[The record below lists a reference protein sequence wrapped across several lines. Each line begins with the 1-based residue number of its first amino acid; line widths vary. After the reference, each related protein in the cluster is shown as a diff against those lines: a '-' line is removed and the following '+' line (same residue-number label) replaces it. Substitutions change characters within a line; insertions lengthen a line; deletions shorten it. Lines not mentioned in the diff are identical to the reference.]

1 MKKEIKDSAGVRIPP
16 PVFFF
21 ICLGAGLW
29 LESIFPDI
37 AMQIPSM
44 TRFIPGLVLTL
55 LSGGLAV
62 MAVYTMLRNKTTID
76 TNASTAR
83 IVQNGVF
90 RFSRNPMYLSLLLL
104 LSGIALWRWS
114 MGLMISVPVL
124 YTLILFLAIKPEERY
139 LTRKFGKEYT
149 DYAARVRRWI

>member
-1 MKKEIKDSAGVRIPP
+1 
-16 PVFFF
+16 
-21 ICLGAGLW
+21 
-29 LESIFPDI
+29 
-37 AMQIPSM
+37 MQMPSM
-44 TRFIPGLVLTL
+44 LRLILCLVLTL
-55 LSGGLAV
+55 LSGGLAA
-62 MAVYTMLRNKTTID
+62 MSISTMIRNKTTID
-76 TNASTAR
+76 TMASTAR

-114 MGLMISVPVL
+114 MGLLITVPVL

>member
-1 MKKEIKDSAGVRIPP
+1 MKTQIKDSAGVRIPP

-21 ICLGAGLW
+21 LCLGAGLW
-29 LESIFPDI
+29 LESVFPDT
-37 AMQIPSM
+37 AMQMPVM
-44 TRFIPGLVLTL
+44 LRLIPGLVLTL

-62 MAVYTMLRNKTTID
+62 TAVYTLIRNKTTFD
-76 TNASTAR
+76 TMASTAR

-104 LSGIALWRWS
+104 LSGIAVWRRS
-114 MGLMISVPVL
+114 MGLLVTVPIL
-124 YTLILFLAIKPEERY
+124 YALILFLAIKPEERY
-139 LTRKFGKEYT
+139 LTGKFGKEYT

>member
-1 MKKEIKDSAGVRIPP
+1 MKTEIKDSAGVRIPP

-29 LESIFPDI
+29 LESNFPDT

-44 TRFIPGLVLTL
+44 IRLIPGLALTL

-62 MAVYTMLRNKTTID
+62 MAVYTMIRNKTTID

-104 LSGIALWRWS
+104 LSGLAVWRWS
-114 MGLMISVPVL
+114 MGLLISVPIL
-124 YTLILFLAIKPEERY
+124 YVLILFLAIKPEERY
-139 LTRKFGKEYT
+139 LAGKFGKEYT
-149 DYAARVRRWI
+149 DYAAKVRRWI